1 MKSVANVQP
10 KVVDT
15 ERQEPVVGNKEDPSV
30 IEVLVNQLLQST
42 QGSSLR
48 KDRPT
53 AMGRC
58 AFLVETA
65 VTGSTSARK

>member
-1 MKSVANVQP
+1 MANVQP

-42 QGSSLR
+42 QGAILR
-48 KDRPT
+48 KD
-53 AMGRC
+53 
-58 AFLVETA
+58 
-65 VTGSTSARK
+65 